1 MLIHEELPQYDSWVR
16 LLYLIPF
23 GLFIAAMF
31 LAYSNE
37 YEGFLVLI
45 GEGALVGL
53 IFYFIMPRKYQI
65 YQNKLRIVLGTPFGV
80 DIPLATIKEVKRASG
95 FKAYVYSGV
104 RFATSSRNI
113 VEIVRSRGLNYVIS
127 PQNVD
132 FFIERFNEAVKSR
145 PHERR

>member
-1 MLIHEELPQYDSWVR
+1 MAHEELPQYDSWVR
-16 LLYLIPF
+16 IIFLIPF

-45 GEGALVGL
+45 AEAALVGL

-65 YQNKLRIVLGTPFGV
+65 YEDRLRIVLGTPFGV
-80 DIPLATIKEVKRASG
+80 SIPFSTIKEVKRASG

-132 FFIERFNEAVKSR
+132 FFIERFNEALKRR
-145 PHERR
+145 PVVRY